1 VLAVD
6 ADSNANLNELLGGVR
21 ERARDQVAA
30 LKGVSKQEFL
40 DLRVQEALVEQTGY
54 DLLVMGR
61 PEGQGCY
68 CYANNV
74 LREVLQKLTVNYK
87 HIVLDSEAGLEHISR
102 RTLLKLDALLIVSDC
117 SVRGVRTAG
126 RVSALADEVALPAR
140 RRGLILN
147 RIPDAAMPD
156 GVRAEAEKTGLALL
170 AAIPLDASVAAMDG
184 GGASIS
190 AIPAGAPVRRA
201 VDSLMRE
208 RLLTNEERVRMSTNQ
223 VFRDPATNEMV
234 QIAIDGKHSTVW
246 DRYKSQ
252 HPQCKFA
259 LDGVCCRL
267 CHMGPCRITP
277 KAKLGI
283 CGADADTITA
293 RNLLRE
299 IAAGTAAHSDHG
311 PMLVRTLKHVS
322 TGKGGEYKISDP
334 IRPREAARFYELP
347 TAGLD
352 DLAIAGALADFF
364 MQQFAWSEEPNA
376 TLTLAPE
383 KRQALWKKLGIE
395 PHGVDS
401 AVVELM
407 HRTHMGVDHDYRHLI
422 LGGLQ
427 CSLAD
432 GWVGSAIATT
442 VSDILFGTPKPVRSK
457 VNLGVLSADQVNIIV
472 HGHEPTLSEMLAL
485 ASQDPELLAYAKSK
499 GAAGINIAGICCT
512 ANEVLMRHGLPIAGN
527 FLQQELAILTGAVEL
542 MIIDVQCVMPSL
554 SQVVKCFH
562 TKLVSTS
569 EIAETTNAE
578 QITFEVAHGYAHAA
592 RLIRN
597 AIDNFERRDPLR
609 VHIPK
614 ESMELVAG
622 FSNETIFHM
631 LGGRFRSTFRPLNDA
646 IIDGRIR
653 GVVGIVGCS
662 NPKVMSDSAHVR
674 LAEELIKRNVLV
686 LETGCAA
693 IACAKAGL
701 LVPEAAIAKA
711 GDTLREVCEAVGI
724 PPVLHMGSCVDNS
737 RILMAATNVLL
748 EGGLGEDLSDLP
760 VAGAAPEWMSEKAVA
775 IGHYFVASGMYV
787 VLGHPLYVEGSENV
801 TRLLCEEMEG
811 ITGGR
816 FEWEPD
822 PVLAADKLLSHIE
835 KKRDAL
841 RINVKKER
849 KLFDMKER
857 RELV

>member
-1 VLAVD
+1 
-6 ADSNANLNELLGGVR
+6 
-21 ERARDQVAA
+21 
-30 LKGVSKQEFL
+30 
-40 DLRVQEALVEQTGY
+40 
-54 DLLVMGR
+54 
-61 PEGQGCY
+61 
-68 CYANNV
+68 
-74 LREVLQKLTVNYK
+74 
-87 HIVLDSEAGLEHISR
+87 
-102 RTLLKLDALLIVSDC
+102 
-117 SVRGVRTAG
+117 
-126 RVSALADEVALPAR
+126 
-140 RRGLILN
+140 
-147 RIPDAAMPD
+147 
-156 GVRAEAEKTGLALL
+156 
-170 AAIPLDASVAAMDG
+170 
-184 GGASIS
+184 
-190 AIPAGAPVRRA
+190 
-201 VDSLMRE
+201 
-208 RLLTNEERVRMSTNQ
+208 MSTNP
-223 VFRDPATNEMV
+223 VSRDPAINEMV
-234 QIAIDGKHSTVW
+234 QVAIDGKHSSVW
-246 DRYKSQ
+246 ERYKAQ

-259 LDGVCCRL
+259 TDGVCCRL

-311 PMLVRTLKHVS
+311 RTLVRTLKRVAEGS
-322 TGKGGEYKISDP
+322 GGEYKIADP
-334 IRPREAARFYELP
+334 FRLRESARFFEIP
-347 TAGLD
+347 TAGRD
-352 DLAIAGALADFF
+352 DLAVALDLADLF
-364 MQQFAWSEEPNA
+364 MQQFAFSEEPNA
-376 TLTLAPE
+376 TLKLAPE
-383 KRQALWKKLGIE
+383 KRQAVWKKLEIQ

-401 AVVELM
+401 AVVELL

-422 LGGLQ
+422 LGGLK
-427 CSLAD
+427 CSIAD
-432 GWVGSAIATT
+432 GWVGSTIATI

-457 VNLGVLSADQVNIIV
+457 VNLGVLAADRVNIIV

-485 ASQDPELLAYAKSK
+485 ASQDPVLLDYARSH

-527 FLQQELAILTGAVEL
+527 FLQQELAILTGAVEM

-554 SQVVKCFH
+554 AQVAKCFH

-569 EIAETTNAE
+569 EIAQTANAE
-578 QITFEVAHGYAHAA
+578 QITFDVSHGYAHAVS
-592 RLIRN
+592 LIRT
-597 AIDNFERRDPLR
+597 AIDNFERRDQSR
-609 VHIPK
+609 VHIPQH
-614 ESMELVAG
+614 SMELVAG

-653 GVVGIVGCS
+653 GIAGIVGCS
-662 NPKVMSDSAHVR
+662 NPKVMADNSHVR

-686 LETGCAA
+686 LQTGCAA

-701 LVPEAAIAKA
+701 LVPEAALEKA
-711 GDTLREVCEAVGI
+711 GASLREVCEAVGI

-737 RILMAATNVLL
+737 RILLAATNLL
-748 EGGLGEDLSDLP
+748 NEGGLGEDLSDLP

-787 VLGHPLYVEGSENV
+787 VLGHPLYVEGSANV

-822 PVLAADKLLSHIE
+822 PVIAAGKILAHIE